1 MVEILIQSSF
11 CPLCIFVSYKLS
23 KKFSWCIMAP
33 LSWSLWPKKY
43 LVQMLKLLALNCT
56 RWFWKLSPCLVNTKA
71 NTSCYGFGFLDPSF
85 ITESHQGQFVPIIL
99 YYCNPKTASE
109 FKMNSNFVKSVKKCI
124 NPSTFPLITGR
135 NYNVYC
141 NTFYCNNFFFRSM
154 SMGFLVE
161 EGAPI
166 VWRGLMVSWCLCVM
180 VVYCFATVRWEQY
193 CKQ

>member
-1 MVEILIQSSF
+1 
-11 CPLCIFVSYKLS
+11 
-23 KKFSWCIMAP
+23 MAP
-33 LSWSLWPKKY
+33 LSWSLWPKQY
-43 LVQMLKLLALNCT
+43 LVQMLKLLAINCS

-135 NYNVYC
+135 NYNVNC
-141 NTFYCNNFFFRSM
+141 NTFYCNNFFLQHVYGISCGGRSPYSLERINGELM
-154 SMGFLVE
+154 SLCDG
-161 EGAPI
+161 
-166 VWRGLMVSWCLCVM
+166 GLLFCHCKMRSILQTVSQGQII
-180 VVYCFATVRWEQY
+180 FAIIKILE
-193 CKQ
+193 